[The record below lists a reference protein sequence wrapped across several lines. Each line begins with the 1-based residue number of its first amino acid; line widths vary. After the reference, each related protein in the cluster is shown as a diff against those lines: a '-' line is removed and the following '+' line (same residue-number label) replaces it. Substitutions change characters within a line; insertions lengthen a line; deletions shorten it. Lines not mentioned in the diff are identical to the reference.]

1 MGARYVSFILGGG
14 KYCIPVNQVV
24 QILRHE
30 NVLDIPKAP
39 RFVAG
44 VVNLRGDIVPVVDL
58 RERFGIAKP
67 QDKKRERIVVTSLGG
82 RPYGLLVDEVRELVD
97 IPDEE
102 ITPDAGAAFGERP
115 EFIRAA
121 ARRGDSLVFFLD
133 LERVLSAEGAKA

>member
-14 KYCIPVNQVV
+14 KYCVPVG
-24 QILRHE
+24 QIVHIMRHE

-44 VVNLRGDIVPVVDL
+44 VVNLRGDIIPVIDL

-67 QDKKRERIVVTSLGG
+67 QDKKRERIIVISQSG
-82 RPYGLLVDEVRELVD
+82 RTYGLLVDEVRELVD
-97 IPDEE
+97 IPDGE
-102 ITPDAGAAFGERP
+102 ITRDAGAAFGERP

-121 ARRGDSLVFFLD
+121 ARSGDSLVFFLD
-133 LERVLSAEGAKA
+133 VERVLSTDGGKP

>member
-1 MGARYVSFILGGG
+1 MGTRYVSFILGGG
-14 KYCIPVNQVV
+14 KYCIPVGQVA

-58 RERFGIAKP
+58 RERFGVPKT
-67 QDKKRERIVVTSLGG
+67 QEKKKERIVVTSQGG
-82 RPYGLLVDEVRELVD
+82 RLYGLLVDEVRELVD
-97 IPDEE
+97 IQDAE
-102 ITPDAGAAFGERP
+102 ITPDAGSAFGQRP

-121 ARRGDSLVFFLD
+121 ARRGDTLVFFLD
-133 LERVLSAEGAKA
+133 LERVLSADGVKA